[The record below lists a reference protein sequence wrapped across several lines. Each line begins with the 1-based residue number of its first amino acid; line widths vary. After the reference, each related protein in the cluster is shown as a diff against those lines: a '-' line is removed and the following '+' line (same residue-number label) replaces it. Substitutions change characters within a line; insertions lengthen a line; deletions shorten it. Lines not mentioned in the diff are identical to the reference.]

1 MSDSEY
7 FSDEEALGYLLLQEP
22 FLTRILVHL
31 VDSGLHECRRVC
43 STWYRVC
50 NLLPVQLRLNWNADI
65 ASVPEKFPNILSLAT
80 KETHVLR
87 RFFVEEQIL
96 PCISR
101 LRHITHLGLA
111 WLTEWP
117 TVEKIGTRL
126 PCLQSI
132 RSLSVT
138 FRNAHSFLDFLA
150 TLSHLTR
157 LVNLTMSGSSD
168 ANAHLEA
175 TMKLPSL
182 RSLSAAPPFLFDTN
196 REMLF
201 DSLRQLTRFEL
212 LSEYPRGLLGHFR
225 LEVTNA
231 LSSYGRR

>member
-1 MSDSEY
+1 MSDNED
-7 FSDEEALGYLLLQEP
+7 FSDEAFGYLLLQEP
-22 FLTRILVHL
+22 FLTKILIHL
-31 VDSGLHECRRVC
+31 VDGGLHECRRVC

-65 ASVPEKFPNILSLAT
+65 ASVPEKFPNLLSLAT

-96 PCISR
+96 PCLSR

-117 TVEKIGTRL
+117 SLEKIGTRL
-126 PCLQSI
+126 RFLQSI

-157 LVNLTMSGSSD
+157 LVTLTMSGASD
-168 ANAHLEA
+168 AHVPMDAM
-175 TMKLPSL
+175 MKLPSL
-182 RSLSAAPPFLFDTN
+182 RSLSAAPPFLFNTN

-201 DSLRQLTRFEL
+201 GSLRQLTKFEL

-225 LEVTNA
+225 LEVRNPS
-231 LSSYGRR
+231 LSSF